1 MKTKKDLKK
10 AVKKTSAQ
18 KVKKEVK
25 KTAKKVAAVKVKK
38 AVNTVKPAVK
48 KASAVKKKEVKQTA
62 KKIAKKAVKQVKNI
76 KKTVK
81 KVAPKV
87 SNTLKT
93 KKKTE
98 TKKNLKQ
105 EDKASTAKQKEIKKT
120 VKQSVKKE
128 RTNKN
133 QPQAVTTSAPSK
145 IVKTETDILTQAE
158 IKEIEIHLLEMKKE
172 VQERIKSKKEAE
184 MPDTEV
190 GDEADVASQNL
201 DKEVLF
207 ELNGNAQVL
216 LDQIESALRRI
227 SKGIYGTCEYCRCQ
241 IPKQRIL
248 AVPFARYC
256 IKCQSSNE
264 KRR

>member
-1 MKTKKDLKK
+1 MVKKAVKKVENKPAAKTKKTVKPATNKSLQKVAKPIVKKVQKAKTAVKK
-10 AVKKTSAQ
+10 AVKKTEKKIIPA
-18 KVKKEVK
+18 VKAK
-25 KTAKKVAAVKVKK
+25 KTAVKK
-38 AVNTVKPAVK
+38 AVKKIVNKIKPAVRKSEKAKAVK
-48 KASAVKKKEVKQTA
+48 KAEKVIKKAVKEVKQTVN
-62 KKIAKKAVKQVKNI
+62 KAVKKVE
-76 KKTVK
+76 KKS
-81 KVAPKV
+81 V
-87 SNTLKT
+87 SKPVQKTLRPATKT
-93 KKKTE
+93 
-98 TKKNLKQ
+98 
-105 EDKASTAKQKEIKKT
+105 AAKPDSE
-120 VKQSVKKE
+120 V
-128 RTNKN
+128 
-133 QPQAVTTSAPSK
+133 
-145 IVKTETDILTQAE
+145 LTQAE
-158 IKEIEIHLLEMKKE
+158 IKEIETHLLEMKKE

-201 DKEVLF
+201 DREVLF